1 MLITGLSGSPKD
13 IEHRR
18 ETFGSNTIP
27 PKPPKTFWR
36 LVWEALQDVTLI
48 ILEVAAIVSLLLSF
62 IPSSSEGKIFFF
74 CNFLPPF
81 SFLEDLAN
89 DVLLRHLKIARQKQQ
104 QNKDNHSV
112 GGGNV
117 YSSRQGYL
125 LEIDLFVVE
134 RKEEAIKTSPFL
146 LTFFYLN
153 RRTLL
158 LCGRWWW
165 WWWWPR
171 IKETTS
177 ISLRPTI
184 LFWPLVIPP
193 PTSCGKCRDYC

>member
-1 MLITGLSGSPKD
+1 M
-13 IEHRR
+13 
-18 ETFGSNTIP
+18 
-27 PKPPKTFWR
+27 
-36 LVWEALQDVTLI
+36 
-48 ILEVAAIVSLLLSF
+48 
-62 IPSSSEGKIFFF
+62 
-74 CNFLPPF
+74 
-81 SFLEDLAN
+81 AN
-89 DVLLRHLKIARQKQQ
+89 GRPADVLLRHLKIARQKQQ

-165 WWWWPR
+165 WPR

-193 PTSCGKCRDYC
+193 PPLPVGNVGIIVDRKRECRVWWTSIAGFADTHFPYLLSRCPPCAMCVCAPLGVGFYDHRVGSMIFNHR